1 MTIDHVVFDIGRVLM
16 HYDPELGFLERI
28 PDAAER
34 NFFLEEVC
42 TSDWNIEQ
50 DRGRSWS
57 EAEAEA
63 IARHPHRAD
72 DIRAFRQ
79 NWHRMVPHLH
89 DGSVALLEEL
99 MAKGIDVTLLTN
111 FASDTFREAQAMYP
125 VLTRT
130 RGVTVSGD
138 IALIKPDKA
147 IYDRHAADFGLVA
160 SRTLFIDDTRKNVD
174 GAIAAGWQ
182 AVHFTDPQTL
192 ARDLRERGLPV
203 EGPPAD

>member
-34 NFFLEEVC
+34 KRFLGEIC
-42 TSDWNIEQ
+42 TADWNIEQ
-50 DRGRSWS
+50 DRGRSWR
-57 EAEAEA
+57 EAEDEL
-63 IARHPHRAD
+63 IARHPERAD
-72 DIRAFRQ
+72 DIRAFRK
-79 NWHRMVPHLH
+79 NWPKMVPHLY
-89 DGSVALLEEL
+89 DGSVALLEGL
-99 MAKGIDVTLLTN
+99 MGRGVDVTLLTN
-111 FASDTFREAQAMYP
+111 FASDTFREAQSMYP

-147 IYDRHAADFGLVA
+147 IYDRHAADFGLA
-160 SRTLFIDDTRKNVD
+160 PDRTLFIDDSRQNVD

-182 AVHFTDPQTL
+182 GVHFTDPQTL
-192 ARDLRERGLPV
+192 AGDLRRHGLPV
-203 EGPPAD
+203 D